1 MWFAKLDRDLSLW
14 RTRQCSLLEEWEQS
28 FETWPRWG
36 SMQDGECSELG
47 ILELPMPENECGYWP
62 TPRARE
68 PGWTSDGYGDCIAK
82 AVWKKDGVRGRV
94 TPEFCEWLMG
104 WPIGHTEL
112 RQQGMDRFRE
122 WLRLHGGF

>member
-1 MWFAKLDRDLSLW
+1 
-14 RTRQCSLLEEWEQS
+14 
-28 FETWPRWG
+28 
-36 SMQDGECSELG
+36 
-47 ILELPMPENECGYWP
+47 
-62 TPRARE
+62 
-68 PGWTSDGYGDCIAK
+68 
-82 AVWKKDGVRGRV
+82 V